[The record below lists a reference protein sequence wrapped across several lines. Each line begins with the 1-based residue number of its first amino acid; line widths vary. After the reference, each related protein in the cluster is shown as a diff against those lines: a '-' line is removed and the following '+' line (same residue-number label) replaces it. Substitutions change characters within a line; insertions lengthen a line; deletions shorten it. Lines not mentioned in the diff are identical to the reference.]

1 MCDRVDRHVLRKY
14 ELVKKL
20 GKGAYGIVWK
30 SIDRRTGEVVAVKKI
45 FDAFQNS
52 TDAQRT
58 FREIMILTELSGHEN
73 IVNLLNVMRADND
86 RDVYLV
92 FDYMETDLHAVIRAN
107 ILEPVHK
114 QYVVYQLIKVI
125 KYLHSGG
132 LLHRDMKP
140 SNILLNAEC
149 HVKVADFGLSRSFIN
164 TRRITNNVPS
174 ISNDNIESAD
184 DDQPILTDYVATRWY
199 RAPEILLGSTK
210 YTKGIDMWSLG
221 CILGEILC
229 GKPIFPGS
237 STMNQLERIIGVID
251 FPSGEDI
258 ESVQSPFALT
268 MIESLKEKV
277 EINQPNKR
285 DVFSKWKNLLIKINP
300 KADCNEQALDLL
312 DKLLQF
318 NPNKRISATD
328 ALKHPFV
335 SIFHN
340 PSEEPNC
347 DHVITIPINDNVKQ
361 SIDDYRNLVYSEILK
376 RKRGLINNKYQH
388 TQHPENTIMGDFKVN
403 NGSGIAEFTS
413 PESNSNNI
421 TTSKSNE
428 PIYNKFQSELQC
440 NKSSINKS
448 PAVDNTKKGG
458 ILENFFSQV
467 YNTLVSSSAT
477 NKTAVFGNNQIISNH
492 SNGKIDEKHIKQM
505 RSATSYY
512 SNSMNNNGQSKK
524 GSHKG
529 NHVNSA
535 NDDPTKIIDN
545 SIKNS
550 KYISTGAVIK
560 NNVNSTF
567 SVSTNY
573 GGNSHV
579 YYPRAYMYNNIKQNL
594 QDYSLMA
601 KSESNATVPGK
612 KNSISNY
619 INNPPDSSIKYKMNC
634 HSSNQINTIN
644 LQMQPNRSNTSK
656 ITYYNEP
663 IIEPNSRS
671 SEIAIRKSNSTSG
684 AGVNTLHRHPPFYIS
699 QPSKSTN
706 KNYLYKY

>member
-1 MCDRVDRHVLRKY
+1 MCDRVDRHILRKY

-73 IVNLLNVMRADND
+73 IVNLLNVLRADND

-164 TRRITNNVPS
+164 TRRITNNVPFS
-174 ISNDNIESAD
+174 INDKNENVD

-251 FPSGEDI
+251 FPSSEDV
-258 ESVQSPFALT
+258 ESIQSPFAHT

-277 EINQPNKR
+277 EINQSNKR
-285 DVFSKWKNLLIKINP
+285 DIFSKWKNLLLKINP

-318 NPNKRISATD
+318 NPNKRISAND

-340 PSEEPNC
+340 PNDEPNC
-347 DHVITIPINDNVKQ
+347 AHIITIPINDNVKH
-361 SIDDYRNLVYSEILK
+361 SIDDYRNLVYSEISR
-376 RKRGLINNKYQH
+376 RKRGLISNKNQNVQDPNN
-388 TQHPENTIMGDFKVN
+388 TKVN
-403 NGSGIAEFTS
+403 DSKVNKDSGAIEFTTI
-413 PESNSNNI
+413 ESNPNNI
-421 TTSKSNE
+421 TTNKSNE
-428 PIYNKFQSELQC
+428 PICNKFHTEIQS
-440 NKSSINKS
+440 NKRFSINKV
-448 PAVDNTKKGG
+448 PAVDSSKKGLLG
-458 ILENFFSQV
+458 NFFSQV
-467 YNTLVSSSAT
+467 YNTLISGST
-477 NKTAVFGNNQIISNH
+477 NKATSFSNSQTT
-492 SNGKIDEKHIKQM
+492 SNYSDGKVDEKHIQQM
-505 RSATSYY
+505 RSAASYY
-512 SNSMNNNGQSKK
+512 SKSINNSNPIKK
-524 GSHKG
+524 GGLIG
-529 NHVNSA
+529 NNISPA
-535 NDDPTKIIDN
+535 NDNISKITN
-545 SIKNS
+545 SGIKNAN
-550 KYISTGAVIK
+550 YISTGAIIK
-560 NNVNSTF
+560 NVNSTF
-567 SVSTNY
+567 SVSTNC
-573 GGNSHV
+573 GRNSHV
-579 YYPRAYMYNNIKQNL
+579 YYPRAYMYNNIKYNL
-594 QDYSLMA
+594 PDYSLMA
-601 KSESNATVPGK
+601 NSESSKSVSGKNAS
-612 KNSISNY
+612 NSNY
-619 INNPPDSSIKYKMNC
+619 MSNPLDFSGNFKLSC
-634 HSSNQINTIN
+634 HGSNQTNMIN
-644 LQMQPNRSNTSK
+644 LQMQQNRSTTSK
-656 ITYYNEP
+656 ITYYNETN
-663 IIEPNSRS
+663 IEPNP
-671 SEIAIRKSNSTSG
+671 KSNNIAGRESTLTSG
-684 AGVNTLHRHPPFYIS
+684 VEVNTLHHPPPFCTS
-699 QPSKSTN
+699 QPN
-706 KNYLYKY
+706 KNTKKSYFYKY

>member
-58 FREIMILTELSGHEN
+58 FREVMILTELSGHEN
-73 IVNLLNVMRADND
+73 IVNLLNVLRADND

-149 HVKVADFGLSRSFIN
+149 HVKVADFGLSRSFVN
-164 TRRITNNVPS
+164 TRRITNNLPLSVDDKAENLS
-174 ISNDNIESAD
+174 
-184 DDQPILTDYVATRWY
+184 DDQLILTDYVATRWY

-237 STMNQLERIIGVID
+237 STMNQLERIVSVID
-251 FPSGEDI
+251 FPSAEDI
-258 ESVQSPFALT
+258 ESIQSPFALT
-268 MIESLKEKV
+268 MVDSLKEKV
-277 EINQPNKR
+277 DAKQPSRN
-285 DVFSKWKNLLIKINP
+285 DIFSKWRHLLLKINP
-300 KADCNEQALDLL
+300 KADCNELALDLL

-318 NPNKRISATD
+318 NPNKRISASD

-340 PSEEPNC
+340 PDEEPDC
-347 DHVITIPINDNVKQ
+347 DHIITIPVNDNVKQ
-361 SIDDYRNLVYSEILK
+361 SIDDYRSLVYSEISR
-376 RKRGLINNKYQH
+376 RKRGLINKNQQVQSPIN
-388 TQHPENTIMGDFKVN
+388 TTTNNAAVNRGMGVNECSFLEN
-403 NGSGIAEFTS
+403 
-413 PESNSNNI
+413 NSKNI
-421 TTSKSNE
+421 TANKSNE
-428 PIYNKFQSELQC
+428 PAFKFQSEQQH
-440 NKSSINKS
+440 NKSSTNKS
-448 PAVDNTKKGG
+448 QTAESSKKGG
-458 ILENFFSQV
+458 IIGNFFSQV
-467 YNTLVSSSAT
+467 YNTLISGSTS
-477 NKTAVFGNNQIISNH
+477 NKTTVFGNNAAVSNIP
-492 SNGKIDEKHIKQM
+492 SGKIDERHIQQM

-512 SNSMNNNGQSKK
+512 SSSINNGNQIKK
-524 GSHKG
+524 GGHVVG
-529 NHVNSA
+529 HINAVNS
-535 NDDPTKIIDN
+535 NQVRKIESDN
-545 SIKNS
+545 KNAR
-550 KYISTGAVIK
+550 YMPTGAVIK
-560 NNVNSTF
+560 NANSAF
-567 SVSTNY
+567 SISTNC

-579 YYPRAYMYNNIKQNL
+579 YYPRAYMYNNLKHNL
-594 QDYSLMA
+594 PDYSLMTNYDSS
-601 KSESNATVPGK
+601 KGIPGK
-612 KNSISNY
+612 KNTSDSN
-619 INNPPDSSIKYKMNC
+619 IANNSSLSSKLQMNC
-634 HSSNQINTIN
+634 HESNKLNIIN
-644 LQMQPNRSNTSK
+644 LQLQNNRSNTSK
-656 ITYYNEP
+656 ITYYEP
-663 IIEPNSRS
+663 ALNPNPNNLIHGNVSMP
-671 SEIAIRKSNSTSG
+671 G
-684 AGVNTLHRHPPFYIS
+684 AGTNTSHTHPPPFYTS
-699 QPSKSTN
+699 QSNKTTN
-706 KNYLYKY
+706 KNYFYRY

>member
-30 SIDRRTGEVVAVKKI
+30 SIDRRTGEIVAVKKI

-58 FREIMILTELSGHEN
+58 FREVMILTELSGHEN
-73 IVNLLNVMRADND
+73 IVNLLNVLRADND

-164 TRRITNNVPS
+164 TRRVTNHLPS
-174 ISNDNIESAD
+174 KMDNKTEILG

-237 STMNQLERIIGVID
+237 STMNQLERIINVID
-251 FPSGEDI
+251 FPSNEDI
-258 ESVQSPFALT
+258 ESIQSPFALT

-277 EINQPNKR
+277 EVNQPNKK
-285 DVFSKWKNLLIKINP
+285 DILFKWRNLLLKINP

-318 NPNKRISATD
+318 NPNKRISAKD

-335 SIFHN
+335 SVFHN
-340 PSEEPNC
+340 PDEEPDC
-347 DHVITIPINDNVKQ
+347 DHIITIPVNDNVKQ
-361 SIDDYRNLVYSEILK
+361 SIDDYRNLVYSEISR
-376 RKRGLINNKYQH
+376 RKRGLIYSKNQQLQAPNMSTNSSVPKGGAVAN
-388 TQHPENTIMGDFKVN
+388 ESSLLDNSVKNI
-403 NGSGIAEFTS
+403 IA
-413 PESNSNNI
+413 
-421 TTSKSNE
+421 SKSTD
-428 PIYNKFQSELQC
+428 PSCNKFQSESQQ
-440 NKSSINKS
+440 NKRDSLSKYQTVENSKKS
-448 PAVDNTKKGG
+448 G
-458 ILENFFSQV
+458 IIGSFFSQV
-467 YNTLVSSSAT
+467 YNTFISGSAT
-477 NKTAVFGNNQIISNH
+477 KTTTFSDTSTAPNFP
-492 SNGKIDEKHIKQM
+492 NGKIDEKHMQQM

-512 SNSMNNNGQSKK
+512 NSININGQMRM
-524 GSHKG
+524 GGHAG
-529 NHVNSA
+529 GHVNAVNS
-535 NDDPTKIIDN
+535 NIVKKMEDNKNVRYLPTGTVVK
-545 SIKNS
+545 
-550 KYISTGAVIK
+550 
-560 NNVNSTF
+560 NVNSTF
-567 SVSTNY
+567 SVSTNC

-579 YYPRAYMYNNIKQNL
+579 YYPRAYIYNGLKNKL
-594 QDYSLMA
+594 PDYLPVTN
-601 KSESNATVPGK
+601 SESNKGVLEK
-612 KNSISNY
+612 KNSSDSNFTNKLLNKHQ
-619 INNPPDSSIKYKMNC
+619 IKNHESSI
-634 HSSNQINTIN
+634 TGVN
-644 LQMQPNRSNTSK
+644 LQQQNNRNVTSK
-656 ITYYNEP
+656 ITYYSEST
-663 IIEPNSRS
+663 IGPNP
-671 SEIAIRKSNSTSG
+671 
-684 AGVNTLHRHPPFYIS
+684 NTLNNANGNSASGTGTNISHTHPPPFYTS
-699 QPSKSTN
+699 QSN
-706 KNYLYKY
+706 KTSNYFYRY

>member
-73 IVNLLNVMRADND
+73 IVNLLNVLRADND

-149 HVKVADFGLSRSFIN
+149 HVKVADFGLSRSFVNI
-164 TRRITNNVPS
+164 RRITNNIPLS
-174 ISNDNIESAD
+174 INEKTENFD
-184 DDQPILTDYVATRWY
+184 DEQPILTDYVATRWY

-251 FPSGEDI
+251 FPSNEDV
-258 ESVQSPFALT
+258 ESIQSPFAKT

-277 EINQPNKR
+277 EIRQSNKK
-285 DVFSKWKNLLIKINP
+285 DIFSKWKNLLLKINP
-300 KADCNEQALDLL
+300 KADCNEEALDLL

-318 NPNKRISATD
+318 NPNKRISAND

-340 PSEEPNC
+340 PNEEPNC
-347 DHVITIPINDNVKQ
+347 DHIITIPINDNVKH
-361 SIDDYRNLVYSEILK
+361 SIDDYRNLVYSEISR
-376 RKRGLINNKYQH
+376 RKRGFINTKHQNVQN
-388 TQHPENTIMGDFKVN
+388 PNTTMNDPRVN
-403 NGSGIAEFTS
+403 RVSGAVEFAT
-413 PESNSNNI
+413 PESNPNNI
-421 TTSKSNE
+421 TSNKSNE
-428 PIYNKFQSELQC
+428 PIYSKFQSELQP
-440 NKSSINKS
+440 NKISSINKNP
-448 PAVDNTKKGG
+448 PADNLKKGG
-458 ILENFFSQV
+458 ILGNFFSQV
-467 YNTLVSSSAT
+467 YNTFISGSTANKTTSFSSSPT
-477 NKTAVFGNNQIISNH
+477 ISNC
-492 SNGKIDEKHIKQM
+492 SNGKVDEKHIQQM
-505 RSATSYY
+505 RSAASYY
-512 SNSMNNNGQSKK
+512 SNPINNSNTIKNGGGFIVNNISSKNDNTTK
-524 GSHKG
+524 TA
-529 NHVNSA
+529 NSS
-535 NDDPTKIIDN
+535 T
-545 SIKNS
+545 KNS

-560 NNVNSTF
+560 NANSTF
-567 SVSTNY
+567 SVSTNCA
-573 GGNSHV
+573 GNSHV
-579 YYPRAYMYNNIKQNL
+579 YYPRAYIYNNIKHNL
-594 QDYSLMA
+594 PDYSLIPN
-601 KSESNATVPGK
+601 SESSNSLSGK
-612 KNSISNY
+612 NTSNLKY
-619 INNPPDSSIKYKMNC
+619 SNNPELPNQFKLNC
-634 HSSNQINTIN
+634 LGSNQTSTIN
-644 LQMQPNRSNTSK
+644 LQMQQNRSNTSK

-663 IIEPNSRS
+663 NIEPNSKLNN
-671 SEIAIRKSNSTSG
+671 IIGKKSTSSGVG
-684 AGVNTLHRHPPFYIS
+684 ANTLHHPPPFYTS
-699 QPSKSTN
+699 QTN
-706 KNYLYKY
+706 KNVNKNNLYKY

>member
-164 TRRITNNVPS
+164 TRRITNNIPS
-174 ISNDNIESAD
+174 SNNDKMENSD
-184 DDQPILTDYVATRWY
+184 DGQPILTDYVATRWY

-237 STMNQLERIIGVID
+237 STMNQLERIISVID
-251 FPSGEDI
+251 FPSSEDV
-258 ESVQSPFALT
+258 ESIQSPFALT

-277 EINQPNKR
+277 EINQPNKK
-285 DVFSKWKNLLIKINP
+285 DIFFKWKNLLLKINP

-318 NPNKRISATD
+318 NPNKRISAID

-340 PSEEPNC
+340 PNEEPNC
-347 DHVITIPINDNVKQ
+347 DHIITIPINDNVKQ
-361 SIDDYRNLVYSEILK
+361 SIDDYRNLVYSEISR
-376 RKRGLINNKYQH
+376 RKRGLISNKFQH
-388 TQHPENTIMGDFKVN
+388 AQNPDNTKMNSFKDN
-403 NGSGIAEFTS
+403 KSSGIAEFTS
-413 PESNSNNI
+413 PEANSNNI
-421 TTSKSNE
+421 KSKSNE
-428 PIYNKFQSELQC
+428 TIYSRFQSELQF
-440 NKSSINKS
+440 NKSSINKY
-448 PAVDNTKKGG
+448 PTVDNTKKGG
-458 ILENFFSQV
+458 LLGNFFSQV
-467 YNTLVSSSAT
+467 YNTLVSGSNN
-477 NKTAVFGNNQIISNH
+477 NKTIAFGNNPTISNY
-492 SNGKIDEKHIKQM
+492 SNGKVDEKHIRQM

-512 SNSMNNNGQSKK
+512 SSSINNSLKK
-524 GSHKG
+524 AGHIG
-529 NHVNSA
+529 NHTNSA
-535 NDDPTKIIDN
+535 NDNAAKLTD
-545 SIKNS
+545 SGIKNS
-550 KYISTGAVIK
+550 KYIPTGAVIK
-560 NNVNSTF
+560 NSVNSAF
-567 SVSTNY
+567 SVSTNC

-594 QDYSLMA
+594 QDYSLI
-601 KSESNATVPGK
+601 KNPESSNTVSGK
-612 KNSISNY
+612 NTSSPNDM
-619 INNPPDSSIKYKMNC
+619 NNLPESLNKFKMNC
-634 HSSNQINTIN
+634 HGSNQLNMIN

-663 IIEPNSRS
+663 LIEPNSKS
-671 SEIAIRKSNSTSG
+671 NNIAARKSNSLSG
-684 AGVNTLHRHPPFYIS
+684 TGVNTYHHLPFHTS
-699 QPSKSTN
+699 QSNKSTN

>member
-30 SIDRRTGEVVAVKKI
+30 SIDRRTGEIVAVKKI

-58 FREIMILTELSGHEN
+58 FREVMILTELSGHEN
-73 IVNLLNVMRADND
+73 IVNLLNVLRADND

-164 TRRITNNVPS
+164 TRRITNHLPS
-174 ISNDNIESAD
+174 KMDNKTEILG

-237 STMNQLERIIGVID
+237 STMNQLERIINVID
-251 FPSGEDI
+251 FPSNEDI
-258 ESVQSPFALT
+258 ESIQSPFALT

-277 EINQPNKR
+277 EVNQTNKK
-285 DVFSKWKNLLIKINP
+285 DILFKWRNLLLKINP

-318 NPNKRISATD
+318 NPNKRISAKD

-335 SIFHN
+335 SVFHN
-340 PSEEPNC
+340 PDEEPDC
-347 DHVITIPINDNVKQ
+347 DHIITIPVNDNVKQ
-361 SIDDYRNLVYSEILK
+361 SIDDYRNLVYSEISR
-376 RKRGLINNKYQH
+376 RKRGLIYSKNQQLQAPNMSTNSSVPKGGAVAN
-388 TQHPENTIMGDFKVN
+388 ESSLLDNSAKNI
-403 NGSGIAEFTS
+403 IA
-413 PESNSNNI
+413 
-421 TTSKSNE
+421 SKSID
-428 PIYNKFQSELQC
+428 PSCNKFQSESQQ
-440 NKSSINKS
+440 NKRGSLSKYQTVENSKKS
-448 PAVDNTKKGG
+448 G
-458 ILENFFSQV
+458 IIGSFFSQV
-467 YNTLVSSSAT
+467 YNTFVSGSTAT
-477 NKTAVFGNNQIISNH
+477 KATTFSDTSTAPNFP
-492 SNGKIDEKHIKQM
+492 NGKIDEKHMQQM

-512 SNSMNNNGQSKK
+512 NSINSDGQMRM
-524 GSHKG
+524 GGHAG
-529 NHVNSA
+529 GHVNAVNS
-535 NDDPTKIIDN
+535 NIVKKMEDN
-545 SIKNS
+545 KNVRYLPAGTVV
-550 KYISTGAVIK
+550 K
-560 NNVNSTF
+560 NVNSTF
-567 SVSTNY
+567 SVSTNC

-579 YYPRAYMYNNIKQNL
+579 YYPRAYIYNSLKHKL
-594 QDYSLMA
+594 PDYPPVT
-601 KSESNATVPGK
+601 KSESNKGVLGK
-612 KNSISNY
+612 KNSSDSNFTNSLLNKHQ
-619 INNPPDSSIKYKMNC
+619 IKNHESSI
-634 HSSNQINTIN
+634 TGVN
-644 LQMQPNRSNTSK
+644 LQRQNNRNVTSK
-656 ITYYNEP
+656 ITYYSEST
-663 IIEPNSRS
+663 IGPNPNTL
-671 SEIAIRKSNSTSG
+671 NSANGNLTSG
-684 AGVNTLHRHPPFYIS
+684 TGTNISHTHPPPFYTS
-699 QPSKSTN
+699 QSN
-706 KNYLYKY
+706 KTSNYFYRY